1 MDHRLRSPSDRRA
14 GARVVNLSLLDE
26 VIPEFQFSERH
37 SVRVGAAAERV
48 YRAIL
53 DVTPRE
59 ILFFRTL
66 TAIRRLGRKS
76 GESILDAPPDE
87 PIIAT
92 ATRCGFRLLADDP
105 PREIVIGIDV
115 AAQTLAAMNFRYES
129 PRLTT
134 ETRVFA
140 RTPAARAKFALYW
153 LAIRAGSGFIRRM
166 WLRAIKRRAERGLAR
181 LL

>member
-1 MDHRLRSPSDRRA
+1 VDHRLRPAPGCRA
-14 GARVVNLSLLDE
+14 GARFVNLSLLDE
-26 VIPEFQFSERH
+26 VVPEYQFSERH
-37 SVRVGAAAERV
+37 SVRVDATAERV
-48 YRAIL
+48 YEAIR

-66 TAIRRLGRKS
+66 TAIRRLGRKT
-76 GESILDAPPDE
+76 GDSILDAPPDVAV
-87 PIIAT
+87 IAT

-115 AAQTLAAMNFRYES
+115 ASQTLAAMNFRFEP

-140 RTPAARAKFALYW
+140 RTPAARARFALYW

-166 WLRAIKRRAERGLAR
+166 WLRAIKRRAER
-181 LL
+181 